1 MRARLS
7 RRGLLEG
14 SVALMPAFAMMAAT
28 RSAAAFSTET
38 MIPRSSTGLAYA
50 SRCGNDSMHPVI
62 TARLEADLASRTGAP
77 GTTLSETAVCPI
89 CGCPITVTRF
99 VR

>member
-7 RRGLLEG
+7 RRGLLKG
-14 SVALMPAFAMMAAT
+14 SLALMPGVAMIAAT
-28 RSAAAFSTET
+28 TPAAAFSTET
-38 MIPRSSTGLAYA
+38 MIPRSSAGLAYA
-50 SRCGNDSMHPVI
+50 NRCGGDSMHPVI
-62 TARLEADLASRTGAP
+62 TARLEAELAARTGPP

-89 CGCPITVTRF
+89 CGCPITVSRL